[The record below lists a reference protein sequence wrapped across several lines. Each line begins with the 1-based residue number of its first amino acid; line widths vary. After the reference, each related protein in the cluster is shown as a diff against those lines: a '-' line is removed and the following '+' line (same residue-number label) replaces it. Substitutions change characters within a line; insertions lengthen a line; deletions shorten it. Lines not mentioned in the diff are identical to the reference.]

1 VHRTFIFVSRFYTM
15 DINHRLKNIT
25 TFILDV
31 DGVLTDGTIL
41 VLENGLQAR
50 QMSIRDGYGLQLAI
64 KKGYR
69 VLVISGAAASP
80 VVDRLNK
87 LGISDVYMG
96 AADKLG
102 IVNKYMSDHQLSRD
116 ELLFMGDD
124 MPDLEV
130 MQSVGLAACPADA
143 IEEIKEISSY
153 ISTVNGG
160 EGCVRDVIEKVM
172 KLKGDWTHIQD
183 VKSR

>member
-1 VHRTFIFVSRFYTM
+1 MTDM
-15 DINHRLKNIT
+15 NINDQLKKIT

-31 DGVLTDGTIL
+31 DGVLTDGSVL

-50 QMSIRDGYGLQLAI
+50 RMSVRDGYALQLAV
-64 KKGYR
+64 KRGYR

-87 LGISDVYMG
+87 LGITDIYMDAYNKRTIVETY
-96 AADKLG
+96 AAEKGL
-102 IVNKYMSDHQLSRD
+102 VRE

-130 MQSVGLAACPADA
+130 MQAVGLPVCPADA
-143 IEEIKEISSY
+143 AAEIKEISLHITSLK
-153 ISTVNGG
+153 GG
-160 EGCVRDVIEKVM
+160 EGCVREIIEQVM
-172 KLKGDWTHIQD
+172 KLRGDWSHSKE
-183 VKSR
+183 VSAR